1 MNILLMSIGTRG
13 DIEPFLAIGE
23 LLSKK
28 GHTISYAVPEQY
40 IDLISRE
47 IKKYTFNSL
56 FLELLESDDGRMV
69 MNGSFGIKKLN
80 AIYKLFKAGMKINS
94 ILVKEQYEIIKNT
107 NPDIIIHNGKCNYPF
122 IWHILT
128 GKKNI
133 LISPIPY
140 FIHYVKGV
148 PHTGFNFY
156 IGEYINQ
163 FTYTIANFGLIKTIY
178 DAQKIIHGSK
188 RIASKKDIKQNLKK
202 QELIYTI
209 SPALFEKPLYWVP
222 NTHILGYHQKEDNQ
236 NWNPDHRIIEFI
248 EKHQKVVFLT
258 FGSMVHA
265 SPEKTSEI
273 IFSVLNKLKVPTII
287 NLAAGG
293 LVELEE
299 YKNNELFYFTK
310 QIPYSWIFNKCYAV
324 IHHGGS
330 GTTHSS
336 IKYGCASMIIPH
348 VFDQFSWNKLISKKG
363 LGPKG
368 LPVNKL
374 TEKNLKPLIKD
385 LYENESYKSKALEV
399 AKIMQLENLEDALYE
414 KIITH

>member
-28 GHTISYAVPEQY
+28 GHKVNYALPEQY
-40 IDLISRE
+40 IDHIPNE
-47 IKKYTFNSL
+47 VKKYTFTSL

-69 MNGSFGIKKLN
+69 MNGSFGIKKLK
-80 AIYKLFKAGMKINS
+80 AIYRLFKAGMKINS

-156 IGEYINQ
+156 ISEYINQ
-163 FTYTIANFGLIKTIY
+163 FTYSLANFGLIKTIY
-178 DAQKIIHGSK
+178 DAQKLIHGSK
-188 RIASKKDIKQNLKK
+188 KIASKKEIKENLKK

-209 SPALFEKPLYWVP
+209 SPALFEKPSYWAT
-222 NTHILGYHQKEDNQ
+222 NAHILGYHQKEENQ

-248 EKHQKVVFLT
+248 EKHRKVVFLT
-258 FGSMVHA
+258 FGSMVHK
-265 SPEKTSEI
+265 SPEKTSKLI
-273 IFSVLNKLKVPTII
+273 CNVLNELKIPAVI
-287 NLAAGG
+287 NIAAGG
-293 LVELEE
+293 LIELEE
-299 YKNNELFYFTK
+299 YRDHELFYFTK
-310 QIPYSWIFNKCYAV
+310 QIPYSWIFKKCYAV

-330 GTTHSS
+330 GTTHISV
-336 IKYGCASMIIPH
+336 KYGCASLIIPH
-348 VFDQFSWNKLISKKG
+348 VFDQFSWNKLISKKD

-368 LPVNKL
+368 FPVNKL
-374 TEKNLKPLIKD
+374 TEKKLRPLIKD
-385 LYENESYKSKALEV
+385 LVENESYKLKALEFS
-399 AKIMQLENLEDALYE
+399 KKMQVENLEEVLYE
-414 KIITH
+414 KIISH